1 MAGPNPNPRVFGK
14 YEVIRRLAVG
24 GMGEIFLARQ
34 VGMAGFDRLVI
45 LKSLLPQ
52 LASDDD
58 MLSQFLDEGRIVGS
72 INHPNVVACYEVGE
86 WEGVYFIAMEYI
98 NGVDLSTLQKASD
111 DIALRFPVNVSM
123 TIMREAALG
132 LDSAHQAQD
141 AQGRALKIVHR
152 DISPHNVMVRQDG
165 LAKIVDFG
173 VAVAA
178 NRQKRTEGGLLKGK
192 LGYMAP
198 EQIKGQPLDGRS
210 DQFSLGVL
218 FWELLTGRRLF
229 TAEDPHAVFMKIVRD
244 IVPAPSS
251 IIPDVP
257 PDVDALVL
265 KMTAQEPTDR
275 YNRLAEV
282 AAALRKLLDGRAAQE
297 TETPDLVRGLVGA
310 QLAERVRDLTPSPV
324 RILGVGANAADA
336 PAMSAT
342 FCPSCGE
349 QSVRGDRFCRAC
361 GTPLGSGMVQRR
373 TPRGSGPPA
382 AAASDSA
389 LSSSAPPAITG
400 PSSFVSPPS
409 TAASMALHQS
419 SSSPGDMRLP
429 SGHPGAPVNFD
440 DESFVDEVDD
450 LIDIAMDDGPTERGV
465 CLGIVELVDGA
476 GTHVPADSLLRP
488 VFAHLEELASRG
500 GGTVTTSGPRITA
513 TFTGKGRGA
522 RSALAFARRAAN
534 LVARP
539 NRDLKLRAAVS
550 AIDADEARDDFR
562 ESELKDHAERA
573 LMRARSGTVLVTE
586 QARRLAA
593 VAHAWVGRV
602 QLSAGPEGTDAV
614 TAFEVP
620 LPPRLAGRGV
630 ERALV
635 EQAIGAADL
644 AKGTQLLF
652 IGDAGQ
658 GKTALLDLVDGDARD
673 RGLIVARARCGRGR
687 GVVRY
692 DAVRQAIKG
701 ACRELLVVHDGTAPF
716 DPNAD
721 WKQGLE
727 QLSLNVH
734 ERARIAALVDSG
746 TTGATALIAKGGAP
760 SGDAALP
767 LGRRRVLLRA
777 AILTFWQSLAEKRG
791 ACVLLDDV
799 HRGDPSSLEVFAEVG
814 ARLHSAR
821 FAIFAT
827 SRPMQGARVLP
838 LAKRAVLEP
847 LEARDTALVASIALG
862 GNLSDRVGTHV
873 ATAARGS
880 PLFAALL
887 ARHLRDVHL
896 LQVAGGEVVASPD
909 LDTYPMPPSLPVL
922 LFAAHA
928 LLPKESRDVLVAA
941 AQLGTSFSAAE
952 LATVLGADPKAALR
966 SCVTSGALL
975 DEGAGRFSFHTAS
988 EREVLAARADPKD
1001 ARGWHATLARSLA
1014 DNAEASGVD
1023 VEERIIEHKNAA
1035 EDRAGAADAAARAA
1049 DAWVALGA
1057 IDAAV
1062 DHYRRALHAEWKSIG
1077 TSASNG
1083 GTGKPARNSTGEP
1096 RAAVTEE
1103 SARRVFDLARR
1114 ATTAIAEIDA
1124 AAAADL
1130 VMPLARALPPDLAV
1144 RERAEAVR
1152 ARAAVLLKLRRLDDA
1167 HAVLEEALHT
1177 FEKAGPIT
1185 LGSLL
1190 LDAGLVLEQSGNPDA
1205 ARKRLEESLRLMGSA
1220 TTERPR
1226 VADAMLALGRI
1237 HLRARRGKEA
1247 RDVLQLALEEAK
1259 RRGAASS
1266 EIDIL
1271 LMLGSLEQQENEP
1284 AKAANVLEQA
1294 VETAARIGDGIAEAR
1309 VRQQLARALQQAG
1322 RTKDALETARA
1333 SLAGATRLSWDE
1345 GVAVAHQLITTFS

>member
-1 MAGPNPNPRVFGK
+1 MAGPSPNPRVFGK

-52 LASDDD
+52 LASEED

-98 NGVDLSTLQKASD
+98 NGVDLAMLQKTCD
-111 DIALRFPVNVSM
+111 DIALRFPVNVAM

-165 LAKIVDFG
+165 LTKIVDFG

-178 NRQKRTEGGLLKGK
+178 NRQRRTEGGLLKGK

-229 TAEDPHAVFMKIVRD
+229 TAEDPHAVFMKIVREQ
-244 IVPAPSS
+244 VPAPSS

-257 PDVDALVL
+257 ADVDALVL

-275 YNRLAEV
+275 YGRLAEV

-324 RILGVGANAADA
+324 RILGVGANAVDG

-361 GTPLGSGMVQRR
+361 GTPLGSAMVQRAR
-373 TPRGSGPPA
+373 TPRASTPPS
-382 AAASDSA
+382 ASDA
-389 LSSSAPPAITG
+389 SSPDSAPPTRAAAG
-400 PSSFVSPPS
+400 AFVSQPS
-409 TAASMALHQS
+409 TAASIALHQS
-419 SSSPGDMRLP
+419 SSSPSGDARLP
-429 SGHPGAPVNFD
+429 SGHPGAPVSFD

-450 LIDIAMDDGPTERGV
+450 LIDVAMDDGPTEKGV

-476 GTHVPADSLLRP
+476 GTHVPPDTLLRP
-488 VFAHLEELASRG
+488 VFAHLEELAARV
-500 GGTVTTSGPRITA
+500 GGTVTTSGPRITVS
-513 TFTGKGRGA
+513 FTGNGRGA
-522 RSALAFARRAAN
+522 RSALAFARRAAI

-562 ESELKDHAERA
+562 EFELKDHAERA

-593 VAHAWVGRV
+593 VAHAWAGRV
-602 QLSAGPEGTDAV
+602 QLSAGEDSDDVV

-673 RGLIVARARCGRGR
+673 RGLIVARARCGRSR

-692 DAVRQAIKG
+692 DAVRQAIKS

-746 TTGATALIAKGGAP
+746 TTGVTGLVTKSAT
-760 SGDAALP
+760 GDAGLP

-814 ARLHSAR
+814 ARLHAAR
-821 FAIFAT
+821 FAMFAT

-847 LEARDTALVASIALG
+847 LEARDAALVASIALG
-862 GNLSDRVGTHV
+862 GNLNDDVGNRI
-873 ATAARGS
+873 AAAACGS

-896 LQVAGGEVVASPD
+896 LHAVGGEVAASPD
-909 LDTYPMPPSLPVL
+909 LASYPMPPSLPVL

-928 LLPKESRDVLVAA
+928 LLPKDSRDVLVAA

-966 SCVTSGALL
+966 ACVSSGALL
-975 DEGAGRFSFHTAS
+975 DEGAGRFAFHTAS

-1001 ARGWHATLARSLA
+1001 ARAWHAALARSLGTTGT
-1014 DNAEASGVD
+1014 DGGVD
-1023 VEERIIEHKNAA
+1023 VEERIIEHANAA
-1035 EDRAGAADAAARAA
+1035 EDRAGAGNAAARAA

-1057 IDAAV
+1057 VDAAV
-1062 DHYRRALHAEWKSIG
+1062 DHYRRALHAEWKLIG
-1077 TSASNG
+1077 TATAANG
-1083 GTGKPARNSTGEP
+1083 GTGKSARNSTGEP

-1103 SARRVFDLARR
+1103 SARRVLDLARR

-1124 AAAADL
+1124 SAAADL
-1130 VMPLARALPPDLAV
+1130 IMPLARALPVHLAV
-1144 RERAEAVR
+1144 HERAEAVR
-1152 ARAAVLLKLRRLDDA
+1152 ARAAVLLKLRRIDDA
-1167 HAVLEEALHT
+1167 HAVLEEALHM
-1177 FEKAGPIT
+1177 FEKAGPAT
-1185 LGSLL
+1185 QASLL
-1190 LDAGLVLEQSGNPDA
+1190 IDAGLVLEQGGNPDA
-1205 ARKRLEESLRLMGSA
+1205 ARKRLEDALRLLGNS
-1220 TTERPR
+1220 TSDRTR
-1226 VADAMLALGRI
+1226 VSEAMIALGRI
-1237 HLRARRGKEA
+1237 HVRARRGTEA

-1266 EIDIL
+1266 EIDIQ
-1271 LMLGSLEQQENEP
+1271 LMLGSLDQQENEP
-1284 AKAANVLEQA
+1284 AKAAQILEQA

-1322 RTKDALETARA
+1322 RTKDALATARA
-1333 SLAGATRLSWDE
+1333 SLAGATRLAWDE
-1345 GVAVAHQLITTFS
+1345 GVAVAHQLVTNLS